1 VSLLCGIG
9 FTMSLFIG
17 LMAFPDTPVLQN
29 GVKLGVFLGSIVSA
43 SAALLVF
50 SLATSSHRT

>member
-1 VSLLCGIG
+1 
-9 FTMSLFIG
+9 MSLFIG

-43 SAALLVF
+43 SAGLLVLG
-50 SLATSSHRT
+50 SATSPHRT